1 MTRKHLLLFG
11 IIAAVAVT
19 GCGKNDTKE
28 TSASSEITAEDTAG
42 AEEEAENDLEDDT
55 DESEEDLEPITPSD
69 YLVENVSDYVTLGEL
84 EGLAVEQYTYDIT
97 DDMVQEEIE
106 NELEYYGEEVEVD
119 RAAAEGDI
127 VYADVTSTVQG
138 ESDTAYTES
147 TSVTLGYADYGAD
160 FDSNLIGASAGDT
173 LKFTCSYDD
182 DVWEE
187 TWANKSVDFEV
198 TVTGV
203 YELSTPEYDDDF
215 VTEYTDYTSKSDYE
229 DAIREQ
235 LSSEYDETSYYD
247 TIEALFQAAI
257 DNSTFSGYPEELY
270 DDCKEEVLS
279 IYGMFLGT
287 MDEQTIYD
295 TFDLSEDEIEEEI
308 LETINRRLLITAI
321 CEANGI
327 EITEEDYDSFVNDY
341 AEYYGYDSAV
351 SFEEDYTRSSLV
363 WALYE
368 DAVSSILYDAAE
380 ITPVAYSDEAELD
393 EFDTESDTEIEE
405 VDLNDVEE
413 ESEDSVSENEFT
425 ETEVDMNETA
435 ATENADS

>member
-1 MTRKHLLLFG
+1 
-11 IIAAVAVT
+11 
-19 GCGKNDTKE
+19 
-28 TSASSEITAEDTAG
+28 
-42 AEEEAENDLEDDT
+42 
-55 DESEEDLEPITPSD
+55 
-69 YLVENVSDYVTLGEL
+69 
-84 EGLAVEQYTYDIT
+84 
-97 DDMVQEEIE
+97 
-106 NELEYYGEEVEVD
+106 
-119 RAAAEGDI
+119 
-127 VYADVTSTVQG
+127 
-138 ESDTAYTES
+138 
-147 TSVTLGYADYGAD
+147 
-160 FDSNLIGASAGDT
+160 
-173 LKFTCSYDD
+173 
-182 DVWEE
+182 
-187 TWANKSVDFEV
+187 
-198 TVTGV
+198 V